1 MAEQNPE
8 PKVVRESREA
18 TKPVLLS
25 DNSFMAV
32 LMAGS
37 DAHKNSISN
46 ITQYRT
52 KRLKVRQ
59 RKKNKIRKI
68 KKKKKGLMVPKL

>member
-37 DAHKNSISN
+37 DAHNNSVSST
-46 ITQYRT
+46 TQYRI
-52 KRLKVRQ
+52 KRLKVRKRK
-59 RKKNKIRKI
+59 RKKNKKEERRKRR
-68 KKKKKGLMVPKL
+68 KG